1 MTPATPVKLRTVGH
15 GAAEADALASLLS
28 RAGVDRIVDV
38 RSYPG
43 SRRHPHFGRDRLAE
57 WLPAAGVAYSW
68 EPRLGGRRRPVPGSP
83 HSALGHEAF
92 RAYADHMA
100 TADFAAG
107 VDALLTLAGN
117 HEPGAVAVMCA
128 ESLWWR
134 CHRRLLAD
142 ALVLLRGADVEHLF
156 HDGRRQPHRPT
167 EGVRVQGDSAR
178 LVYDV
183 GVTGSL
189 L

>member
-1 MTPATPVKLRTVGH
+1 MRLRTVGH
-15 GAAEADALASLLS
+15 GAVEAEALASLLS
-28 RAGVDRIVDV
+28 RSGVARIVDV

-57 WLPAAGVAYSW
+57 WLPQGGVAYSW
-68 EPRLGGRRRPVPGSP
+68 EPRLGGRRRPVPGSR
-83 HSALGHEAF
+83 HVALTNEAF
-92 RAYADHMA
+92 RAYADHMG

-107 VDALLTLAGN
+107 VDALLGLAG
-117 HEPGAVAVMCA
+117 EEAAGAVAVMCA

-142 ALVLLRGADVEHLF
+142 ALVLLHGVDVEHLLP
-156 HDGRRQPHRPT
+156 DGRSEPHHPT
-167 EGVRVQGDSAR
+167 DGVRVEADAPA
-178 LVYDV
+178 LVYDA
-183 GVTGSL
+183 GMTGSL

>member
-1 MTPATPVKLRTVGH
+1 MRLRTVGH
-15 GAAEADALASLLS
+15 GAIEAEAFASLLS
-28 RAGVDRIVDV
+28 RSGVTWIVDV
-38 RSYPG
+38 RAYPS
-43 SRRHPHFGRDRLAE
+43 SRRHPHFGRDRMAE
-57 WLPAAGVAYSW
+57 WLPEAGVGYLW

-83 HSALGHEAF
+83 HLALADEAF
-92 RAYADHMA
+92 RAYADHMG
-100 TADFAAG
+100 TAEFAAG
-107 VDALLTLAGN
+107 VDALLDAVRDEEAAAGA
-117 HEPGAVAVMCA
+117 GAVAVMCA

-142 ALVLLRGADVEHLF
+142 ALVLLHGVDVEHLF

-167 EGVRVQGDSAR
+167 EGVRVEGDRAR

>member
-1 MTPATPVKLRTVGH
+1 MRLRTVGH
-15 GAAEADALASLLS
+15 GRLPAEAFISLLS
-28 RAGVDRIVDV
+28 RSGVTGIVDV

-57 WLPAAGVAYSW
+57 WLPEAGVAYRW
-68 EPRLGGRRRPVPGSP
+68 EPRLGGRRKPGPVSP
-83 HSALGHEAF
+83 HVALDNEAF
-92 RAYADHMA
+92 RAYADHMG
-100 TADFAAG
+100 TVDFAAG
-107 VDALLTLAGN
+107 VDALLELAGGQ
-117 HEPGAVAVMCA
+117 EPGALAVMCA

-142 ALVLLRGADVEHLF
+142 ALVLLHGAEVEHLL
-156 HDGRRQPHRPT
+156 HDGALEPHQPTR
-167 EGVRVQGDSAR
+167 GVRVTPGSGEGAG
-178 LVYDV
+178 LVYDA